1 MTYDKIILGAG
12 LYGLY
17 AAQKCGAAGQRVLV
31 LERDP
36 APFMRATYIN
46 QARVHMGYHYPRS
59 YSTAIKSAHYF
70 ERFCRDYG
78 FCLHSEFDQV
88 YATSA
93 HFSWTN
99 AAEFRRFFAAAEI
112 RCDDVPPE
120 KYFNPGLCDGAF
132 LTTEYT
138 YDAQA
143 LKRWFLE
150 QLAALAEENDIVE
163 LRLLHG
169 SRTVTAGSS
178 SDYTPQKGFFDKRYY
193 VGSKEMETIDDF
205 RRALEP
211 YAPGGTVTVLPI
223 DGVKPQ

>member
-78 FCLHSEFDQV
+78 FCLHTEFDQV

-99 AAEFRRFFAAAEI
+99 AAEFRRFCAAAEI

-138 YDAQA
+138 YDAQV

-150 QLAALAEENDIVE
+150 QLAALPNVDQRGAD
-163 LRLLHG
+163 H
-169 SRTVTAGSS
+169 
-178 SDYTPQKGFFDKRYY
+178 PQ
-193 VGSKEMETIDDF
+193 
-205 RRALEP
+205 
-211 YAPGGTVTVLPI
+211 VL
-223 DGVKPQ
+223 